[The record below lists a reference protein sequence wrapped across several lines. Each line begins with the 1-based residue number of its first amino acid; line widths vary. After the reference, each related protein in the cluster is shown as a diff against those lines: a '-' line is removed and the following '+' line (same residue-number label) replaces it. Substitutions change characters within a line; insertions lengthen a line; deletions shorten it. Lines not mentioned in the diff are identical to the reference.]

1 MLYQALRYE
10 PGTHVVSSGALA
22 TTSGQKT
29 GRSPKDKRV
38 VREEDFEKDVWWGK
52 YSPNY
57 MMDDRW
63 AAKQHSRRS
72 NLVSEGNL
80 VLQQQKQQL
89 TGSFCFSVASVPTVL
104 KLIIA

>member
-1 MLYQALRYE
+1 MSRFVNLVLLDIPPSCLGLSALAPSAAELPEHRNRRTEVLPCCDTAQALKYE

-38 VREEDFEKDVWWGK
+38 VREEEFEKDVWWGK

-57 MMDDRW
+57 QMDDR
-63 AAKQHSRRS
+63 
-72 NLVSEGNL
+72 
-80 VLQQQKQQL
+80 
-89 TGSFCFSVASVPTVL
+89 
-104 KLIIA
+104 